1 MEIRSPAIKDW
12 LVTAEGWYVAHPDLT
27 VAETA
32 RVKRTS
38 KAVEEFL
45 DKVG

>member
-1 MEIRSPAIKDW
+1 MASQTAAVIP
-12 LVTAEGWYVAHPDLT
+12 AEGWYVAHPDLT

-38 KAVEEFL
+38 KVVEEFL